1 MKIIGTLVG
10 FVGAIYLPMSML
22 PERVGSVLKCL
33 PVLHGAAMM
42 REVCTEDA
50 IAQTFE
56 GLPGIAGEQ
65 FREQMGVTVF
75 AGDREV
81 SLPFQFLL
89 IAVYAIIAI
98 TVSVWISRRRKLR
111 DR

>member
-1 MKIIGTLVG
+1 
-10 FVGAIYLPMSML
+10 
-22 PERVGSVLKCL
+22 
-33 PVLHGAAMM
+33 MM

-81 SLPFQFLL
+81 SLPFQFF
-89 IAVYAIIAI
+89 IDRSVCYNSHNRIGVDQQAAQIEG
-98 TVSVWISRRRKLR
+98 TVRRCSGESVRVVRVVCGRHLTA
-111 DR
+111 DPGYLEGL